1 MRAAGHPEQG
11 QRIALPHIFTP
22 NQPHMMRTILLLPA
36 LLFSGAFSA
45 QQVLITQDF
54 ESLDPGDPVAQTL
67 GLPWTTWSN
76 APGGTEDAQASD
88 LLAHSGS
95 ISPRFVASTTQGGPA
110 DMILRLGNRTSG
122 QYLLSWWMHVPAGKG
137 GYFNLQKS
145 ETAGQSWS
153 IEVTLTASGAIELSS
168 NAQAG
173 GATTY
178 PTGQWFEVSIAIDLN
193 SSSATLS
200 IDGAVAATWLTTT
213 ASGSG
218 GVGLNQIG
226 AVNFFAYGGT
236 DLGEYFI
243 DDVSFV
249 DLTGLSVPDAAQAE
263 AMTFPNPTSGAFV
276 IDLAGLSPN
285 ASATV
290 LDATGRRV
298 ATALPTIRR
307 GAFARME
314 ADLGSEPPGVYFVRI
329 RDGEREVVR
338 RVTKH

>member
-1 MRAAGHPEQG
+1 MK
-11 QRIALPHIFTP
+11 
-22 NQPHMMRTILLLPA
+22 RTIPLLSAFLI
-36 LLFSGAFSA
+36 SGAVSA
-45 QQVLITQDF
+45 QQVLLTQDF
-54 ESLDPGDPVAQTL
+54 ESLDPGDPVAQGL

-76 APGGTEDAQASD
+76 APGGTEDTQASD
-88 LLAHSGS
+88 LLAHGGAMSA
-95 ISPRFVASTTQGGPA
+95 RFLASTAQGGPA
-110 DMILRLGNRTSG
+110 DMMLRLGNRTSG
-122 QYLLSWWMHVPAGKG
+122 QYQLSWWMHVPAGKG
-137 GYFNLQKS
+137 GYFNLQKT

-153 IEVTLTASGAIELSS
+153 IEVTFRASGAIELSS

-173 GATTY
+173 GAATY

-193 SSSATLS
+193 NSTAALS

-226 AVNFFAYGGT
+226 AVNFFAYGGA

-249 DLTGLSVPDAAQAE
+249 DLTGLSVPDADRAE
-263 AMTFPNPTSGAFV
+263 ATTFPNPTSGAFV

-290 LDATGRRV
+290 LDVTGRQV
-298 ATALPTIRR
+298 NTALPAIRR
-307 GAFARME
+307 GAFARIE
-314 ADLGSEPPGVYFVRI
+314 ADLSAEPNGVYFVRI
-329 RDGEREVVR
+329 RDGERELVR